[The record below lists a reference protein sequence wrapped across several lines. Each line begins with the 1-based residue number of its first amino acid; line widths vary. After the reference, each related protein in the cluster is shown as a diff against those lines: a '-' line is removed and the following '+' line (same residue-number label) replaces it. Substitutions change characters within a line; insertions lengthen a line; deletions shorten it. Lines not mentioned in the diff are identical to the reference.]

1 MYRQI
6 TFLEQYI
13 LSSIPSYLMFCLL
26 GPKPMPKPT
35 PEPEPEPMPKKGKT
49 DHDSQIPT
57 LS

>member
-1 MYRQI
+1 M
-6 TFLEQYI
+6 EQYI